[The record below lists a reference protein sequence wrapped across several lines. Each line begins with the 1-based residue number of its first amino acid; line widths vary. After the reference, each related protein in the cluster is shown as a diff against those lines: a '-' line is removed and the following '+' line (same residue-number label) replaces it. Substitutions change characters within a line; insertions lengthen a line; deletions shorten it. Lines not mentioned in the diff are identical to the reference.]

1 MTDVKVQNAI
11 YECLKSVVQHNLE
24 LNLTF
29 LDKLHNQH
37 FLSIPNVLDYRRK
50 ETSYNCPK

>member
-1 MTDVKVQNAI
+1 MPSMSV
-11 YECLKSVVQHNLE
+11 LKSVVQHNLE

-50 ETSYNCPK
+50 QTSYNCPK